1 MLNIIKMSKPKSCSA
16 CSIAMLAGKSFDEA
30 LRICFEKE
38 PEDFSM
44 DFDAMEKAIKKCGL
58 KTKRLECPP
67 STLTKN
73 TLIECRN
80 KKRGLLALY
89 SL

>member
-1 MLNIIKMSKPKSCSA
+1 
-16 CSIAMLAGKSFDEA
+16 
-30 LRICFEKE
+30 
-38 PEDFSM
+38 M

-80 KKRGLLALY
+80 KKKGVIGII
-89 SL
+89 